1 MMKNNTPPDPSLQNG
16 LFVFISVATFIV
28 VGFFSLLLF
37 PPFLSAQGLAER
49 VQRFK
54 LDNGIRLITLQRH
67 LSPTVAIYIRYRAGA
82 ADEADGKTGT
92 AHLLEHMMFKG
103 TKTIGARD
111 YLQEEKILRRIE
123 QIGDMLDREKAKG
136 KAADQARLAELADQL
151 NKLQNVQR
159 SLTISN
165 EIDRLYTE
173 NGAVGLNASTGQD
186 LTTYQVSIP
195 ANRIELWARI
205 ESDRMLNPVFREFY
219 TERDVVMEERRQRT
233 EGDPEGK
240 LFEAFLAAAFMA
252 HPYRRPILGWPS
264 DMGYID
270 MAYMRTFFKATHA
283 PINTVIAVVGDI
295 QPANIL
301 KIVKKYFGRIPLRKV
316 TPPFITEEPSQSGER
331 RIEVLFPA
339 EPQVIIGYHKP
350 PPPIFTDYV
359 FDIIESILSHGRT
372 SRLFR
377 ALVDEKRL
385 AENVQTANGFPGSR
399 YPNLF
404 VLFATPRSPHDC
416 TELESAI
423 DQEIERLTQE
433 LVSDR
438 ELEKVKNQIRAN
450 FIRGLNSN
458 EGLAGML
465 SYYETLLGDFHYMT
479 DYLDNI
485 ERITPEDI
493 RRAAQTYL
501 TKQNRTVATLVKN
514 ATSPLKP

>member
-1 MMKNNTPPDPSLQNG
+1 
-16 LFVFISVATFIV
+16 
-28 VGFFSLLLF
+28 
-37 PPFLSAQGLAER
+37 
-49 VQRFK
+49 
-54 LDNGIRLITLQRH
+54 
-67 LSPTVAIYIRYRAGA
+67 
-82 ADEADGKTGT
+82 
-92 AHLLEHMMFKG
+92 
-103 TKTIGARD
+103 
-111 YLQEEKILRRIE
+111 
-123 QIGDMLDREKAKG
+123 
-136 KAADQARLAELADQL
+136 
-151 NKLQNVQR
+151 
-159 SLTISN
+159 
-165 EIDRLYTE
+165 
-173 NGAVGLNASTGQD
+173 
-186 LTTYQVSIP
+186 
-195 ANRIELWARI
+195 
-205 ESDRMLNPVFREFY
+205 
-219 TERDVVMEERRQRT
+219 MEERRQRT